1 MAYNADGN
9 YNNISD
15 TSIIRMGLNWGNMQ
29 EISITTEGIQK
40 NLKKFRPLDALCEY
54 IWNGFDEYCEYEY
67 STSYKY
73 SGGFSRFGLRM
84 VIQKFIL

>member
-15 TSIIRMGLNWGNMQ
+15 TSIIRMGLNGGNMQ

-40 NLKKFRPLDALCEY
+40 NL
-54 IWNGFDEYCEYEY
+54 
-67 STSYKY
+67 
-73 SGGFSRFGLRM
+73 
-84 VIQKFIL
+84 